1 MDAIQVGP
9 GAGKPSP
16 LYYMDILK
24 KVQAAGKGLH
34 ISIAPE
40 EVAYALDNLSSKG
53 LFINTWTETVEDGY
67 DLLKTVVQNSRF
79 Y

>member
-1 MDAIQVGP
+1 
-9 GAGKPSP
+9 

-53 LFINTWTETVEDGY
+53 LFINTWCETVEEGY
-67 DLLKTVVQNSRF
+67 DLLKLTEKYSKF